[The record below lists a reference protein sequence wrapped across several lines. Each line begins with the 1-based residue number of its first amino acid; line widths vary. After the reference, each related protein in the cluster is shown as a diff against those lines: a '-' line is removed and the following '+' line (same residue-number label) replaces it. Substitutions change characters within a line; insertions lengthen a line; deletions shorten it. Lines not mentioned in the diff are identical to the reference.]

1 MTTEPTQ
8 PTEPEP
14 NGAEPSPA
22 AIAATEN
29 PVQLTVG
36 LVEDQR
42 IPDGMVC
49 MGSYRNGRL
58 VARSVMPP
66 EAWAQIDEYGIF
78 DEPVQVVLVARA
90 APPGVQ
96 CQLYAMVPLPDEED
110 DEPEEPWAASGPGS
124 SNEASLEES
133 EEEAD
138 EDEPRVAPIPLGH
151 IVRYERDRGA
161 SWKGVR
167 SRPRCTGRPGSS
179 GGSPPL
185 PAWPMVIVSASST
198 SSVCGLLAVA
208 RPRSDDCRRW
218 RRLKAA

>member
-1 MTTEPTQ
+1 MTSEPI
-8 PTEPEP
+8 EPEP
-14 NGAEPSPA
+14 DGAPPA
-22 AIAATEN
+22 PPAIAATES

-66 EAWAQIDEYGIF
+66 EAWAQIAEYGIF

-110 DEPEEPWAASGPGS
+110 DEPEEPWAASVPGS
-124 SNEASLEES
+124 SYEASLEES
-133 EEEAD
+133 EEDEEEED

-151 IVRYERDRGA
+151 VVRYDRDRVHPQ
-161 SWKGVR
+161 SL
-167 SRPRCTGRPGSS
+167 
-179 GGSPPL
+179 PL
-185 PAWPMVIVSASST
+185 EAVDLLRKIIEGKT
-198 SSVCGLLAVA
+198 SEVVDRALADLLGL
-208 RPRSDDCRRW
+208 
-218 RRLKAA
+218 

>member
-1 MTTEPTQ
+1 MTTEPTE
-8 PTEPEP
+8 PIEPEP
-14 NGAEPSPA
+14 NGGEPTPA

-36 LVEDQR
+36 LVDDQR

-96 CQLYAMVPLPDEED
+96 CQLYAMVPLPDEEEE
-110 DEPEEPWAASGPGS
+110 DEPEEPWAASVPGS
-124 SNEASLEES
+124 SYEASLEES
-133 EEEAD
+133 EEED
-138 EDEPRVAPIPLGH
+138 EEDEEDEPRVAPIPLGH
-151 IVRYERDRGA
+151 IVRYERDRVHPQ
-161 SWKGVR
+161 SL
-167 SRPRCTGRPGSS
+167 
-179 GGSPPL
+179 PL
-185 PAWPMVIVSASST
+185 EAVDLLRKIIDGKT
-198 SSVCGLLAVA
+198 SEVVDRALADLLGL
-208 RPRSDDCRRW
+208 
-218 RRLKAA
+218 

>member
-1 MTTEPTQ
+1 MTTEPTE
-8 PTEPEP
+8 PIEPES
-14 NGAEPSPA
+14 NGGEPTPA
-22 AIAATEN
+22 AIAATES

-96 CQLYAMVPLPDEED
+96 CQLYAMVPLPDEEEE
-110 DEPEEPWAASGPGS
+110 DEPEEPWAASVPGS
-124 SNEASLEES
+124 SYEASLEES
-133 EEEAD
+133 DEEDEED

-151 IVRYERDRGA
+151 IVRYERDRVHPQ
-161 SWKGVR
+161 SL
-167 SRPRCTGRPGSS
+167 
-179 GGSPPL
+179 PL
-185 PAWPMVIVSASST
+185 EAVDLLRKIIDGKT
-198 SSVCGLLAVA
+198 SEVVDRALADLLGL
-208 RPRSDDCRRW
+208 
-218 RRLKAA
+218 

>member
-1 MTTEPTQ
+1 MTTEPTE
-8 PTEPEP
+8 PIEPEG
-14 NGAEPSPA
+14 NGGEPTPA

-96 CQLYAMVPLPDEED
+96 CQLYAMVPLPDEEEE
-110 DEPEEPWAASGPGS
+110 DEPEEPWAASVPGS
-124 SNEASLEES
+124 SYEASLEES
-133 EEEAD
+133 EEEEDDEED

-151 IVRYERDRGA
+151 VVRYERDRVHPQ
-161 SWKGVR
+161 SL
-167 SRPRCTGRPGSS
+167 
-179 GGSPPL
+179 PL
-185 PAWPMVIVSASST
+185 EAVDLLRKIIDGKT
-198 SSVCGLLAVA
+198 SEVVDRALADLLGL
-208 RPRSDDCRRW
+208 
-218 RRLKAA
+218 